1 VLTEQNLKELQT
13 LAAGG
18 ASTFIHPDTLRQL
31 IAGARV
37 ANLAARVRRD
47 QWDTETLYTSGKADM
62 LESSQWNLDRA
73 LERYTQPQPQQ
84 VSQ

>member
-47 QWDTETLYTSGKADM
+47 QWDM